1 MPKTNFEIRAELHN
15 WLKRTFL
22 GPVNLKDDGEP
33 DTEEIVDFSPK
44 DLYTTG
50 ILYPQQEL
58 GEDIFIDT
66 DDYFMETDT
75 VDNVYDENSDN
86 NIGEIKKQKA
96 KTIDDNEEE
105 LRLTTEFNPSSIAIS
120 FLVPHNSVFSIHS
133 HFGKYM
139 NLKETKSGGFK
150 RTHYEI
156 HFSIE
161 LGSKGFNITK
171 GPSDGWDNRGSGKY
185 LVFNSTNS
193 GAKLKVVARAISN
206 SISETSS
213 IVTVSLIND
222 RKVAKREVKKVSSC
236 LFQPKIN
243 VSSVEGFDYLP
254 DNTDLSSLT
263 QEEVELKFLYRGYK
277 NYGMGH
283 GCSVNWNIKDG
294 KVLNLESDVLPTE
307 KINGVDFDPKE
318 LHGIDDILF
327 MKSLTDCDLDYS
339 KQSLKARLHDFV
351 DAYSGWISDQKENSS
366 KEAYNSHYK
375 SAAERL
381 ISNCESLR
389 DRMKKG
395 IELLDKPD
403 VLRAFLDANKAMFY
417 QRVMSDFSKHRLRE
431 GRILSNDDSKDDD
444 LPDFD
449 SIPFNSKSGIV
460 WKDGKYNPPKEH
472 IDSNWFMAKWRPF
485 QLAFLLSQ
493 IEGVVDKNS
502 DDRNTVDLLWFATG
516 GGKTEAYLGLIAF
529 TIFFNRQKPDADVQG
544 VNVMMRYTLRMLNK
558 QQFSRANILIC
569 SCEIIRSRNSGI
581 YGNMRISNGLW
592 VGGSLTPNK
601 HSGSKDFPGNID
613 LLKKYKN
620 DIENKKPSNEGD
632 YSPPVF
638 SCPCCGN
645 KLVKE
650 LQTNEKKELEVVGR
664 WGYQQIINKF
674 KKYPFPT
681 NEKSTNPFYMHCTNT
696 KCHFYIA
703 DSEFKLTSNNNSA
716 FIDKTLPIYYV
727 DEEIYEVRPT
737 LLFST
742 VDKYAQ
748 LAWKKECFR
757 LFNFDSELERIA
769 PPPSLIVQDELH
781 LISSSLG
788 TIYSLFEFV
797 IDELCMDEGIGPKV
811 VGATATV
818 RNAKQ
823 QCINIYNRPKYAQF
837 PPSGISIDDSFY
849 SRKKKEDEKARIYVG
864 VMPTGFT
871 ATTAKLRLDSILIE
885 GANKI
890 VDAPNDKLDN
900 YYTLLAYFNTVKELG
915 KYRTLLEDD
924 MVAYRKFLS
933 STFDTLF
940 SGYHPDRIIELS
952 SQMNADQINSG
963 LEILEKVR
971 LHKIDTSN
979 EVVRF
984 LNAIGV
990 RTLKDLEF
998 TKYKKGWSMSWLPI
1012 ILSNWEFLSK
1022 NCELDNEMKVKGD
1035 GKFVNKRDEVE
1046 ILKANQIIDKCCQ
1059 IFKDVLSSQIKE
1071 EDKDPVKVA
1080 MATNMIAVG
1089 VDIPRLNVMSISGQ
1103 PKTTAEYIQASSR
1116 VGREVPGIVF
1126 TLYNQAKNRDRSHY
1140 ESFKDYH
1147 QAYYRYVEST
1157 SVTPFSIPALEKTM
1171 DTVVIALARARYFKG
1186 SVSAIMDSQAEQIVR
1201 NIGNDLIN
1209 RYESIQDALDNN
1221 SIEEM
1226 AKRTKAISI
1235 LIEEL
1240 IVRWKKQ
1247 GNVKFTSFYDVMKN
1261 NKLSEDNLG
1270 SILFMDAKY
1279 RDHHLT
1285 QGKLFAM
1292 TSLRDVDT
1300 SSKVKIKSYI

>member
-1 MPKTNFEIRAELHN
+1 MSKTNAEIRNELHE
-15 WLKRTFL
+15 WLNRTYL
-22 GPVNLKDDGEP
+22 GPFNVNNKGEP
-33 DTEEIVDFSPK
+33 DNEEIVNFSPK

-50 ILYPQQEL
+50 ILYPQQESD
-58 GEDIFIDT
+58 EDIFIDT
-66 DDYFMETDT
+66 DEDFMDTDT
-75 VDNVYDENSDN
+75 VNNVYDENTDDN
-86 NIGEIKKQKA
+86 ADAIKKQKLKA
-96 KTIDDNEEE
+96 IDDDEEE

-120 FLVPHNSVFSIHS
+120 FLVPKNSVFSIYS
-133 HFGKYM
+133 HFGKYI
-139 NLKETKSGGFK
+139 NLKETTSVAFKRAHHEIHSSIKLGSEGFKITEGPLEGWSKSG
-150 RTHYEI
+150 
-156 HFSIE
+156 
-161 LGSKGFNITK
+161 N
-171 GPSDGWDNRGSGKY
+171 GKY
-185 LVFNSTNS
+185 LVFNSTDS
-193 GAKLKVVARAISN
+193 GAKLKVVARAVSN

-222 RKVAKREVKKVSSC
+222 RKVARQEVKKVSSC
-236 LFQPKIN
+236 LFQPKIK
-243 VSSVEGFDYLP
+243 VSSVEGFDFLP

-263 QEEVELKFLYRGYK
+263 KEEVELKFLYRGYK

-283 GCSVNWNIKDG
+283 GCSVNWEKDND
-294 KVLNLESDVLPTE
+294 KVLSIESEVLPTE
-307 KINGVDFDPKE
+307 EIKGVDFDPKE

-327 MKSLTDCDLDYS
+327 MKSLTDCDTDYS
-339 KQSLKARLHDFV
+339 EQSLKTKLYAFI
-351 DAYSGWISDQKENSS
+351 DAYSGWISEQKKIST
-366 KEAYNSHYK
+366 KEAFNSHFK
-375 SAAERL
+375 SAAEKL
-381 ISNCESLR
+381 ILNCQSLR

-395 IELLDKPD
+395 IELLDRPD
-403 VLRAFLDANKAMFY
+403 VRRAFLDANKAMFY

-431 GRILSNDDSKDDD
+431 GRILSNDDSKDDE

-449 SIPFNSKSGIV
+449 SIPFNSKSDMV
-460 WKDGKYNPPKEH
+460 WKDGKYNPPKGNV
-472 IDSNWFMAKWRPF
+472 DSNWFMAKWRPF

-493 IEGVVDKNS
+493 IEGAIDENS
-502 DDRNTVDLLWFATG
+502 DDRNTVDLLWFQTG

-529 TIFFNRQKPDADVQG
+529 TIFYNRQRPNADEQG

-569 SCEIIRSRNSGI
+569 SCEIIRSRSSEI
-581 YGNMRISNGLW
+581 YGNKRISNGLW

-601 HSGSKDFPGNID
+601 HIGSKDYPGNLE

-620 DIENKKPSNEGD
+620 NIENKKPSIEGA

-645 KLVKE
+645 KLLKE
-650 LQTNEKKELEVVGR
+650 VQTNDNKELEVVGR

-674 KKYPFPT
+674 KKHPFPT
-681 NEKSTNPFYMHCTNT
+681 NDKRINPFYMHCTNT
-696 KCHFYIA
+696 KCHFHIA

-716 FIDKTLPIYYV
+716 FIDRTLPIYYV
-727 DEEIYEVRPT
+727 DEEIYDVRPT

-748 LAWKKECFR
+748 LAWKKECFS
-757 LFNFDSELERIA
+757 LFNFNSELERIA

-797 IDELCMDEGIGPKV
+797 IDELCMDNGIGPKV

-823 QCINIYNRPKYAQF
+823 QCINIYNRPKYSQF

-849 SRKKKEDEKARIYVG
+849 SRKKKADEKARMYVG

-871 ATTAKLRLDSILIE
+871 QTTAKLRLDSILME
-885 GANKI
+885 GANII
-890 VDAPNDKLDN
+890 VDAPNEKLDN
-900 YYTLLAYFNTVKELG
+900 YYTLLAYFNTIKELG

-933 STFDTLF
+933 STFNTLF
-940 SGYHPDRIIELS
+940 SGYHPDRVIELS
-952 SQMNADQINSG
+952 SQMNADQINTG
-963 LEILEKVR
+963 LELLEKVR
-971 LHKIDTSN
+971 LHKIDSSK

-984 LNAIGV
+984 LNNIGV
-990 RTLKDLEF
+990 RTLKDIEF
-998 TKYKKGWSMSWLPI
+998 TKFKKGWSWSWLPI

-1022 NCELDNEMKVKGD
+1022 NCELDDEMKVEGFPQKGD
-1035 GKFVNKRDEVE
+1035 EAESLKVNR
-1046 ILKANQIIDKCCQ
+1046 LIDKCCQ
-1059 IFKDVLSSQIKE
+1059 VFKEAIATQIKDE
-1071 EDKDPVKVA
+1071 EKDPVKVA
-1080 MATNMIAVG
+1080 MASNMIAVG

-1157 SVTPFSIPALEKTM
+1157 SVTPFSLPALEKTM
-1171 DTVVIALARARYFKG
+1171 DTVIIALARARHFKG
-1186 SVSAIMDSQAEQIVR
+1186 SSSAIMDSQAEQIVR
-1201 NIGNDLIN
+1201 DIGNDLII
-1209 RYESIQDALDNN
+1209 RYKSIQDALDNN
-1221 SIEEM
+1221 STEEITR
-1226 AKRTKAISI
+1226 RTNAILS

-1240 IVRWKKQ
+1240 IERWKQQ
-1247 GNVKFTSFYDVMKN
+1247 GNVNFTSFYDVMKD
-1261 NKLSEDNLG
+1261 NKLSEENLS

-1285 QGKLFAM
+1285 QEKLFAM

>member
-1 MPKTNFEIRAELHN
+1 MLKTNAEIRTELHE
-15 WLKRTFL
+15 WLNRTYL
-22 GPVNLKDDGEP
+22 GPLNLDDKGEP
-33 DTEEIVDFSPK
+33 DNEEIVDFSPK

-50 ILYPQQEL
+50 ILYPQQES

-66 DDYFMETDT
+66 YEDFMESDS
-75 VDNVYDENSDN
+75 VNNVYDNNSVDDDDRS
-86 NIGEIKKQKA
+86 KKQKKKA
-96 KTIDDNEEE
+96 IDDDEEE

-120 FLVPHNSVFSIHS
+120 FLVPQNSVFSIDS
-133 HFGKYM
+133 HFGKYI
-139 NLKETKSGGFK
+139 NLKEIKSASFK
-150 RTHYEI
+150 RAHHEI
-156 HFSIE
+156 NCSIE
-161 LGSKGFNITK
+161 LGSEGFKITE
-171 GPSDGWDNRGSGKY
+171 GPSEGWSKSGSGKY
-185 LVFNSTNS
+185 LVFNSADS
-193 GAKLKVVARAISN
+193 GAKLKVVARAVNN

-236 LFQPKIN
+236 LFQPKIK
-243 VSSVEGFDYLP
+243 VSSIEGFDYLP

-283 GCSVNWNIKDG
+283 GCSVNWNKDDD
-294 KVLNLESDVLPTE
+294 KVLNIESEVLPTE
-307 KINGVDFDPKE
+307 EIKGVDFDPKE
-318 LHGIDDILF
+318 LHGIDDVLF
-327 MKSLTDCDLDYS
+327 MKSLTDCDSDYS
-339 KQSLKARLHDFV
+339 EQSLKAKLHAFV
-351 DAYSGWISDQKENSS
+351 DAYSGWISEQKESSS
-366 KEAYNSHYK
+366 KEGYNSHFK

-389 DRMKKG
+389 DRMKRG
-395 IELLDKPD
+395 IEFLDKPD
-403 VLRAFLDANKAMFY
+403 VRRAFLDANKAMFY

-431 GRILSNDDSKDDD
+431 ERILSNDDSKDDE

-460 WKDGKYNPPKEH
+460 WKDGKYNPPKDDVE
-472 IDSNWFMAKWRPF
+472 SNWFMAKWRPF

-493 IEGVVDKNS
+493 IEGVIHEKS

-529 TIFFNRQKPDADVQG
+529 TIFYNRQKSNADEQG

-569 SCEIIRSRNSGI
+569 SCEIIRSRNSEI

-601 HSGSKDFPGNID
+601 HIGSDNFPGNID

-620 DIENKKPSNEGD
+620 NVENRGPSNEGD

-650 LQTNEKKELEVVGR
+650 IQINDNKELEVVGR
-664 WGYQQIINKF
+664 WGYNQITSKF
-674 KKYPFPT
+674 KGKPFPT
-681 NEKSTNPFYMHCTNT
+681 NENSSNPFYMHCTNT

-703 DSEFKLTSNNNSA
+703 DSEFKLTTNNNSA
-716 FIDKTLPIYYV
+716 FIGRTLPIYYV
-727 DEEIYEVRPT
+727 DEEIYDVRPT

-797 IDELCMDEGIGPKV
+797 IDELCMDNGIGPKV

-823 QCINIYNRPKYAQF
+823 QCINIYNRPKYSQF
-837 PPSGISIDDSFY
+837 PPSGVSIDDSFY
-849 SRKKKEDEKARIYVG
+849 SRKKKEDDKARIYVG

-871 ATTAKLRLDSILIE
+871 STTAKLRLDSILIE
-885 GANKI
+885 GANII

-940 SGYHPDRIIELS
+940 SGYHPDRVIELS
-952 SQMNADQINSG
+952 SQMNADQINTG
-963 LEILEKVR
+963 LEVLEKVC

-984 LNAIGV
+984 LNSIGV

-998 TKYKKGWSMSWLPI
+998 TKYKKGWSWNWLPI

-1022 NCELDNEMKVKGD
+1022 NCELNDEMKVEGFPQKG
-1035 GKFVNKRDEVE
+1035 DEVE
-1046 ILKANQIIDKCCQ
+1046 ALKVNQLIDRCCQ
-1059 IFKDVLSSQIKE
+1059 VFKEAIATQIKE
-1071 EDKDPVKVA
+1071 EEKDPVKVA

-1157 SVTPFSIPALEKTM
+1157 SVTPFSLPALEKTM

-1186 SVSAIMDSQAEQIVR
+1186 SSSAIMDSKAEQIVR
-1201 NIGNDLIN
+1201 DIGDDLVN

-1221 SIEEM
+1221 STEE
-1226 AKRTKAISI
+1226 KTRRTNAISN

-1240 IVRWKKQ
+1240 IERWKQQ
-1247 GNVKFTSFYDVMKN
+1247 GNVKFTSFYDVMKS
-1261 NKLSEDNLG
+1261 NKLSEENLE

-1285 QGKLFAM
+1285 QEKLFAM